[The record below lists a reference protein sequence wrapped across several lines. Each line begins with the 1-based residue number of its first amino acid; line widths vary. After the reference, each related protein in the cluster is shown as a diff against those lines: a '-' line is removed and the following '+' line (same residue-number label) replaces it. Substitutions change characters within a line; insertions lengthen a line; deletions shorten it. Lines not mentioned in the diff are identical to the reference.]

1 MIAMDKLRGAVLAII
16 LAWGWKRAAIALVAG
31 ALSALAMAPFNAWP
45 VLFLTFPVMVWLID
59 GAGAGRWRGVPAA
72 AMAGWWFGLGYFVP
86 GLYWIGYAFLVDA
99 PTFAWLLPFAVLGLP
114 AYLALFTALGFAL
127 ARLIWTREATRV
139 IALAASLTLSEWLRG
154 QVLTGF
160 PWNAFG
166 YALTEP
172 LALAQTASLIG
183 LWGLTFLSVAIFASP
198 AVLIDGNTR
207 GRRPWIAPV
216 AALALLVAMGIF
228 GGVRLAL
235 QPTALVAKVKL
246 RIMQPNLQQDVK
258 FNYAAKAE
266 VMQKYLALS
275 DRASGP
281 QSTGVRDASILI
293 WPESAFPFFLTRE
306 ADAMAQIAE
315 LLPKGTILIT
325 GSVRAPDLPPGVR
338 ITRAY
343 NSIYVI
349 DHDGSVLSVY
359 DKVHLVPFGEYLP
372 FQDWM
377 EKLGFVQLTKVQGG
391 FIAGARRRPMDVPNA
406 PRMLPLICYEA
417 IFPGDVASRDDRPG
431 WMINLTNDGWFGNS
445 TGPYQHLQ
453 QARVRA
459 IEQGLPMV
467 RAANTGISAVI
478 DPMGRII
485 ARLGLGVEGVLDAN
499 LPSAIAPTI
508 YARVGDIPAA
518 VMVAIGLLVV
528 LRRRVIK
535 RDLLTCCMFILG
547 FGYQQKF
554 RQVKMPQLT
563 DRPSNSHSAP
573 AHREQVSSLL
583 KFSAFVPK
591 LQSKI

>member
-1 MIAMDKLRGAVLAII
+1 MRTAGQLRTIGLGII
-16 LAWGWKRAAIALVAG
+16 LSWGWKRAAIALAAG

-45 VLFLTFPVMVWLID
+45 VLLITFPVMVWLID

-99 PTFAWLLPFAVLGLP
+99 STFAWLMPFAVLGLP
-114 AYLALFTALGFAL
+114 AYLALFTAFGFAL
-127 ARLIWTREATRV
+127 ARLIWTRDASRV
-139 IALAASLTLSEWLRG
+139 IALASTLTLSEWLRG
-154 QVLTGF
+154 HVLTGF

-198 AVLIDGNTR
+198 AVLIDGRSR
-207 GRRPWIAPV
+207 GRRPWIVPML
-216 AALALLVAMGIF
+216 ALLLLVAMAIF
-228 GGVRLAL
+228 GTVRLML
-235 QPTALVAKVKL
+235 HPTTNVAKLKL
-246 RIMQPNLQQDVK
+246 RIMQPNLQQDVR

-266 VMQKYLALS
+266 VMQKYLTLS

-306 ADAMAQIAE
+306 GDAMAQIAD
-315 LLPKGTILIT
+315 LLPKGTVLIT
-325 GSVRAPDLPPGVR
+325 GAVRAPDLPPGTR

-359 DKVHLVPFGEYLP
+359 DKLHLVPFGEYLP
-372 FQDWM
+372 FQNLM

-391 FIAGARRRPMDVPNA
+391 FIPGERRRTMEIPTA
-406 PRMLPLICYEA
+406 PRALPLICYEA
-417 IFPGDVASRDDRPG
+417 IFPGDVVARDDRPG
-431 WMINLTNDGWFGNS
+431 WIVNLTNDGWFGIS

-453 QARVRA
+453 QVRLRA
-459 IEQGLPMV
+459 IEEGLPAV

-478 DPMGRII
+478 DPMGRIV
-485 ARLGLGVEGVLDAN
+485 ARLGLGLEGVLDSS
-499 LPSAIAPTI
+499 LPSAIPPTI
-508 YARVGDIPAA
+508 YARAGDIPAA
-518 VMVAIGLLVV
+518 AIVVAALIFVI
-528 LRRRVIK
+528 RRRVAG
-535 RDLLTCCMFILG
+535 RT
-547 FGYQQKF
+547 
-554 RQVKMPQLT
+554 
-563 DRPSNSHSAP
+563 S
-573 AHREQVSSLL
+573 
-583 KFSAFVPK
+583 
-591 LQSKI
+591 